1 MFESGGREQLRRL
14 SSILDLGVSSTCA
27 FWELTKGFLSVL
39 IQLLV
44 STCTVQKVLPRPV
57 LKVPRAWTFAARG
70 LMGPPHKANFR
81 RSRRRVRGLLE
92 PREDQLLVSAGTRQ
106 KGLHVGVWRV
116 HLAWTLAERAFRWL
130 PFKGNFHTFL
140 DVGFKAPRHFLES
153 PKGTFWSPPLRK
165 SHFSD
170 EAFKKGL
177 QAGVRAEART
187 RSATCLSPARLH
199 GGCQLGGLGSPAH
212 KHKDSAESLV

>member
-1 MFESGGREQLRRL
+1 METVKIAMTESWHFL
-14 SSILDLGVSSTCA
+14 
-27 FWELTKGFLSVL
+27 ELTEEFLSFL
-39 IQLLV
+39 
-44 STCTVQKVLPRPV
+44 
-57 LKVPRAWTFAARG
+57 
-70 LMGPPHKANFR
+70 N
-81 RSRRRVRGLLE
+81 
-92 PREDQLLVSAGTRQ
+92 QLLVSAGTRQ
-106 KGLHVGVWRV
+106 KVLHVCVWRV
-116 HLAWTLAERAFRWL
+116 HLAWTLAERAFTRL
-130 PFKGNFHTFL
+130 SHKDHFRTFL
-140 DVGFKAPRHFLES
+140 DAAFKAPRHFLES

-199 GGCQLGGLGSPAH
+199 GGGQLGGLGSPAH